1 MSLEARDTCIQIFDR
16 YLTLASKS
24 RPAILADTKRLQL
37 IAACCVILGSKMHD
51 WSALSTVSIQ
61 DEFIF
66 VFDKSLI
73 FGCRFPVQ
81 LSPIFIRRIDRM
93 GKDYSI

>member
-24 RPAILADTKRLQL
+24 RPAIPADTKRLQL

-51 WSALSTVSIQ
+51 WSALSTVSI
-61 DEFIF
+61 FKMSFFCF
-66 VFDKSLI
+66 VTNL
-73 FGCRFPVQ
+73 
-81 LSPIFIRRIDRM
+81 
-93 GKDYSI
+93 